1 MAPGDLPDQVVPH
14 FGDWRFRRTIEQR
27 LQNAQQRGSAE
38 YEEYATYAALSED
51 QLRRRLG
58 EEKDRAEKV
67 DDKTIRFLAAL
78 TIGFALL
85 GVVAPQIVD
94 ALDSRLLDY
103 TVIGIA
109 SAAGIYLLDAA
120 YLAIH
125 SMRMQRL
132 YGYGSNFLLDLL
144 AEDDSERKRLYL
156 AKDLWSQEQINHR
169 RYIRNEAVYLT
180 LRNGYVLIVL
190 AAVVSI
196 GGLIADVF

>member
-1 MAPGDLPDQVVPH
+1 MRVAPGDLLDQVVPH

-58 EEKDRAEKV
+58 EEKDRA
-67 DDKTIRFLAAL
+67 
-78 TIGFALL
+78 
-85 GVVAPQIVD
+85 
-94 ALDSRLLDY
+94 
-103 TVIGIA
+103 IGIA